1 LLVPF
6 LLLLLYEITYPDEK
20 RQKTTAAL
28 QEGEGENERETIC
41 WNNIRTHVKEGLVCF
56 AIMSERES
64 VSYHLRYGAFSPAAS
79 GTDLLSSLLA
89 KFPSFLAS
97 SVGFVR
103 SSFSLALYIFDQI

>member
-89 KFPSFLAS
+89 KFPSFLPSFLSRLRPIIVLA
-97 SVGFVR
+97 R
-103 SSFSLALYIFDQI
+103 SLYL